1 MNTLRRKVTKPN
13 IDKYIFLFSAH
24 ARTRTV
30 SNNVVEYSWTIDPVS
45 INEKCTIE
53 LCQKAFLPYIATTS
67 ATTAPYIIRLTN
79 LSSPS
84 IIHSDNGGNTVSVNK
99 GTILDI
105 SYPFEDISNPIRLFL
120 EPQTIQSIQLSIN
133 NSISGDTGIADST
146 TFVLCLK
153 ITEFEPRVISYGP
166 MDNINVN
173 QEGAGFFIV

>member
-67 ATTAPYIIRLTN
+67 ATTVPYIIRLIN
-79 LSSPS
+79 LSSPA
-84 IIHSDNGGNTVSVNK
+84 HS
-99 GTILDI
+99 
-105 SYPFEDISNPIRLFL
+105 
-120 EPQTIQSIQLSIN
+120 
-133 NSISGDTGIADST
+133 ST
-146 TFVLCLK
+146 
-153 ITEFEPRVISYGP
+153 
-166 MDNINVN
+166 
-173 QEGAGFFIV
+173 